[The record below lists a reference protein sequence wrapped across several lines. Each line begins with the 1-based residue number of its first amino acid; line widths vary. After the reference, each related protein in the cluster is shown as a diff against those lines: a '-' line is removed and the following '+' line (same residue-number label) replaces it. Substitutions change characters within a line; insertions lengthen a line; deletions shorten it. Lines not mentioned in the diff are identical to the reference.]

1 MFGFACRSASI
12 LHCSRIFWAQGSP
25 AWSIFQC
32 SLGNASWQWCSSWR
46 LQIKCSGLFEFIL
59 KHWRILRAFWL
70 YFTWHI
76 LFGIG
81 VQHATSFNYTMKLA
95 ACWFLSNVHRTYIVS
110 FLWYREIEDSPSV
123 FYSFHVFHRHAVFR
137 QRLQKYYELWK
148 CNNCRFCLRAFFVGQ
163 RYIPTETLG
172 TASIE
177 ACHGVRLTTQKL
189 ALKWALKCRRDGKY
203 SSPHLAWYLT
213 TRRGSKFLSRRCFG
227 SRSLLLHCY
236 IHCYRERNLM
246 EPLFLENPIAV

>member
-1 MFGFACRSASI
+1 MFRVFGFAWRRASI

-70 YFTWHI
+70 YLLYFTWHI

-110 FLWYREIEDSPSV
+110 FYFMVSWDWGFTS
-123 FYSFHVFHRHAVFR
+123 SFP
-137 QRLQKYYELWK
+137 
-148 CNNCRFCLRAFFVGQ
+148 FF
-163 RYIPTETLG
+163 
-172 TASIE
+172 
-177 ACHGVRLTTQKL
+177 
-189 ALKWALKCRRDGKY
+189 
-203 SSPHLAWYLT
+203 
-213 TRRGSKFLSRRCFG
+213 
-227 SRSLLLHCY
+227 
-236 IHCYRERNLM
+236 
-246 EPLFLENPIAV
+246 PLFSIGMQCCVKDCRSIMNYESVIIADSVSGPFLLVKDTSPLKLLERLR